1 MSNNNQFLFIELNQ
15 NALQDGRAF
24 DGVAFGTFRDM
35 LGREI
40 TLDADDAG
48 DYVANTTLAIEATRT
63 DSGELVGLPIDAQGH
78 DKGDGAG
85 WIVGVELVGDII
97 RLVPKWT
104 KIGRELIGEG
114 IRRFFSATID
124 TSNKV
129 VLGGTLTNWPAT
141 RDENNRMMLKPI
153 ELERGIFTV
162 DELETEPESSDAPII
177 ISEEENMPDEILEDE
192 GEVIVEA
199 VTQPEPT
206 PELAELPPDL
216 TAELMQQVR
225 AAGEAGPAQLTQIVN
240 RIADQQADRRLAQ
253 LVDADRRKWEITEL
267 AAKLTGNGERAL
279 PVKVATITDFLLSL
293 DPEQFVMAKS
303 IFETIS
309 QNGLIEFTEMGH
321 GRRLRKQPLPQEYH
335 DMLRRTIKAGNDVD
349 EFFNLAGL
357 SDPSDYDLSQFE
369 ENK

>member
-1 MSNNNQFLFIELNQ
+1 M
-15 NALQDGRAF
+15 
-24 DGVAFGTFRDM
+24 
-35 LGREI
+35 
-40 TLDADDAG
+40 
-48 DYVANTTLAIEATRT
+48 
-63 DSGELVGLPIDAQGH
+63 
-78 DKGDGAG
+78 
-85 WIVGVELVGDII
+85 
-97 RLVPKWT
+97 
-104 KIGRELIGEG
+104 
-114 IRRFFSATID
+114 
-124 TSNKV
+124 
-129 VLGGTLTNWPAT
+129 
-141 RDENNRMMLKPI
+141 
-153 ELERGIFTV
+153 
-162 DELETEPESSDAPII
+162 
-177 ISEEENMPDEILEDE
+177 
-192 GEVIVEA
+192 
-199 VTQPEPT
+199 
-206 PELAELPPDL
+206 
-216 TAELMQQVR
+216 
-225 AAGEAGPAQLTQIVN
+225 TQIVN